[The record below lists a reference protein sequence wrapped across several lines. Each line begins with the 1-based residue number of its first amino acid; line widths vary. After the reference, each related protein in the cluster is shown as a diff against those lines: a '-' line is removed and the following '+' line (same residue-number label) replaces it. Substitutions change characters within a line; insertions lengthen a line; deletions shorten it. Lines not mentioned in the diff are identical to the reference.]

1 MSGAWAVPALPIPTF
16 WVCLASSGTS
26 TGAASGVSCWGLAL
40 SCRRS
45 QLSPMSAEPDLWR
58 APTST
63 ASGTCWGNFST
74 FIKKGELV
82 FFFLNEQSCLLP
94 GKGGRV
100 MERAGGAC
108 GTAFRGHQSHLSEMS
123 KPQNDSSVLLLQTQ
137 SFSALLAAEMKPGC
151 SYPYTSSCQPCPLL
165 KPPLLSQIPSEL

>member
-1 MSGAWAVPALPIPTF
+1 MWCPSSQGKIEPWKLFYSSVSGAWAVPVLPIPTF

-74 FIKKGELV
+74 FIKKGEL
-82 FFFLNEQSCLLP
+82 FFFFSLMNKAAYYT

-108 GTAFRGHQSHLSEMS
+108 GTAFRGHRSHLSEMS
-123 KPQNDSSVLLLQTQ
+123 KPQNDSSVLFFQTQ

-151 SYPYTSSCQPCPLL
+151 S
-165 KPPLLSQIPSEL
+165 